1 MNEIVN
7 DVVVVTIEIFGKGP
21 NYRGDSAQ
29 ILIFVLLFL
38 LGLQLLPWKLNYAC
52 VFKLW

>member
-1 MNEIVN
+1 MIYLLLMNEIVN

-29 ILIFVLLFL
+29 ILIFVLLFTSL
-38 LGLQLLPWKLNYAC
+38 LD
-52 VFKLW
+52 FKWE